1 MREAIQPALT
11 KHALSVVQ
19 LPWVVGGHE
28 YIVTRM
34 GHKSGQWIES
44 WIQVDVGRGSSTM
57 QARGSA
63 ITYARRYALMAML
76 NIAPDDDDGEAS
88 MQRSGVTPPP
98 ARPPVPAAPPAD
110 LGERK
115 AVKLKK
121 ADQISDEQYK
131 ALLKL
136 VASARPEMAEVDQ
149 DKFLLWT
156 FNAKYYKDLQ
166 TLHWDRVAAKHA
178 ASALIAFGD
187 ASVLSSAIKKWEN
200 QNK

>member
-19 LPWVVGGHE
+19 LPWVVGRHE

-88 MQRSGVTPPP
+88 MQRSAPPP
-98 ARPPVPAAPPAD
+98 PAAPPPAPPAE
-110 LGERK
+110 LK
-115 AVKLKK
+115 ARKLKK
-121 ADQISDEQYK
+121 ADQIGDEQYK
-131 ALLKL
+131 ALMTL
-136 VASARPEMAEVDQ
+136 VAGVRPEMAETDR

-178 ASALIAFGD
+178 ASAIIAFGD